1 MDTAKKQAEEELS
14 LKLIFKKPYTFEGK
28 EYAEVDLSELE
39 NWTGGDIDK
48 AKKALK
54 VMDGLDPRRVFPSG
68 DHRALA
74 AVMASVLD
82 AGTSPA
88 ERSRGR
94 ELVERV
100 YNWDRDGE
108 NLVRLLETTG
118 RK

>member
-1 MDTAKKQAEEELS
+1 VVGHFTAAGSAFESEVWGDVAVVGPALERTDAAP
-14 LKLIFKKPYTFEGK
+14 LKRI
-28 EYAEVDLSELE
+28 
-39 NWTGGDIDK
+39 
-48 AKKALK
+48 
-54 VMDGLDPRRVFPSG
+54 MDGLDPRRVFPSG